1 MESDFDLVIN
11 DVSYRVTSPPRER
24 ISKVSVLLLFLCL
37 CIYPTQC
44 PLDFTNAI
52 NWQEEMERLSDVQ
65 NLVMQLYEALHVGE
79 HQLKK
84 ERHLIAQLEQLQT
97 QLLPLEQVM
106 ERFKRKNLSFLRVTR
121 VVESR

>member
-1 MESDFDLVIN
+1 
-11 DVSYRVTSPPRER
+11 
-24 ISKVSVLLLFLCL
+24 
-37 CIYPTQC
+37 
-44 PLDFTNAI
+44 
-52 NWQEEMERLSDVQ
+52 MERLSDVQ